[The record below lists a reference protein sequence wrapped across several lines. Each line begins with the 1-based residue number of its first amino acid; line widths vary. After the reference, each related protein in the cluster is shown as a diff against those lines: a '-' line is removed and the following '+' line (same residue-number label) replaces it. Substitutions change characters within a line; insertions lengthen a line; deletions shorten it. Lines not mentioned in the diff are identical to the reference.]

1 MLTSGTL
8 TIGVWTGAETFTETS
23 GSDGPVGPDGACG
36 GCDGDGGDGSGT
48 FTLTVGSCGGFGM
61 LTVTVG
67 ACGRSGPGADEG
79 ALPPVP
85 SG

>member
-23 GSDGPVGPDGACG
+23 GSDGPVDPDG
-36 GCDGDGGDGSGT
+36 GCDGDAGDGSGT
-48 FTLTVGSCGGFGM
+48 LTLTVGSCGGFGT

-79 ALPPVP
+79 GLPPEP